1 MGSRARVERGSIP
14 TQSARIM
21 MHVISSAK
29 KKHNCWPVLLQ
40 QGRYP
45 GRLVN
50 SFRPYSF
57 HGSSSLIFYSF
68 LSETPRTLSA
78 RGSRSLLAPTPMSG
92 LFEPHLE
99 RGCRA
104 LLSSHRCLHP
114 IEHDDKSC
122 FSFTVCLFFFLRS
135 ANVAD
140 MLYTEPRRLWS
151 LVRRRQRFRIR
162 RACQQQI
169 PSGLHSCLVA
179 TGFLSVL

>member
-1 MGSRARVERGSIP
+1 MNP
-14 TQSARIM
+14 Y
-21 MHVISSAK
+21 
-29 KKHNCWPVLLQ
+29 VLIL
-40 QGRYP
+40 
-45 GRLVN
+45 
-50 SFRPYSF
+50 
-57 HGSSSLIFYSF
+57 YSF
-68 LSETPRTLSA
+68 LSETPRPLSA

-99 RGCRA
+99 RGRRA

-135 ANVAD
+135 ANTAD
-140 MLYTEPRRLWS
+140 MLYTEPPRFSS

-162 RACQQQI
+162 RACQQQN

-179 TGFLSVL
+179 TGFLISAPISSYMTACYGARSSGVHTINLVLPNPR